1 MSRAFTVLPQ
11 ESTVTLPLGVYAQS
25 LHIPNSH
32 SLPSLFL
39 LPTSKKIKTGKL
51 FTSSSRFFIS
61 QKHKHAIKWLHVCI
75 KQTAVS
81 SQGALAETT
90 RGRLEMISLPQP
102 TRTKHHCKSLTGLPG
117 VSDGLQPHTLFNV
130 ICLSE
135 ENTPFMPVCFTMS
148 LFIT

>member
-1 MSRAFTVLPQ
+1 MNCVPSVYSLTTRVNSDAPSRCLCTIITYPKL
-11 ESTVTLPLGVYAQS
+11 S
-25 LHIPNSH
+25 L
-32 SLPSLFL
+32 SLFL

-90 RGRLEMISLPQP
+90 RGRLEMIS
-102 TRTKHHCKSLTGLPG
+102 
-117 VSDGLQPHTLFNV
+117 
-130 ICLSE
+130 
-135 ENTPFMPVCFTMS
+135 
-148 LFIT
+148 